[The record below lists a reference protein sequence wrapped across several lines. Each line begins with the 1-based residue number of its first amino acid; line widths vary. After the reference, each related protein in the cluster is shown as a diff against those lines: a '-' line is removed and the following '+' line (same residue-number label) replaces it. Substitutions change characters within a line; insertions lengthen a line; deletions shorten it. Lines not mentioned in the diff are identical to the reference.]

1 MINFQQ
7 ANKNAKSETAKRPE
21 IVSWNNNKKENMFL
35 NLTPSNIS
43 VVEESGSG
51 VKIVNSWLLTMLCS
65 ECVP

>member
-21 IVSWNNNKKENMFL
+21 IVSWNNNKKENMSL

-43 VVEESGSG
+43 VVVESGSG
-51 VKIVNSWLLTMLCS
+51 VI
-65 ECVP
+65 